1 MRDIPANSGSATI
14 LMLLIASV
22 IVTVGLGFNWLVK
35 EHLQASEGLKSK
47 AEAILKAR
55 SAYDTII
62 YLILTGQMS
71 QREIILSGGQEISQL
86 QTLPL
91 DGQEV
96 SFSDD
101 VYVRLQDSNGML
113 SIVTVNTVALE
124 RLIRKVTGLN
134 SAAGQIDSFLDWI
147 GPDNFVRVNG
157 AGKFYYISQ
166 GLPYAPRNY
175 DLQYQEEV
183 EFIKGFGHELYGK
196 IQHNLTMLP
205 LSGFNPNTAS
215 DEVLMA
221 YLDINEDSLKTLKD
235 YMSKKPVSSNVEL
248 FALTGR
254 QIDYN
259 IEGIYFFPSHYM
271 DVNVRVGQPR
281 SLYNIRAGMDITPK
295 LYSPYGILYWRE
307 E

>member
-14 LMLLIASV
+14 LMMLIASV
-22 IVTVGLGFNWLVK
+22 LVTVGLGFNWLVK
-35 EHLQASEGLKSK
+35 EHIQASQGLKSK

-62 YLILTGQMS
+62 YLVLTGQVS
-71 QREIILSGGQEISQL
+71 QREIILSGSQELSEL
-86 QTLPL
+86 KTLPL

-96 SFSDD
+96 KFSED

-113 SIVTVNTVALE
+113 SLAAVNSGALE
-124 RLIRKVTGLN
+124 RLIRKATGQN
-134 SAAGQIDSFLDWI
+134 SASSQIDSFLDWI
-147 GPDNFVRVNG
+147 DPDHFVRVNG
-157 AGKFYYISQ
+157 AEEFYYKGQ
-166 GLPYAPRNY
+166 GLPYTPRNY
-175 DLQYQEEV
+175 ALQYQEEV
-183 EFIKGFGHELYGK
+183 ALIKGFGQGLYGK
-196 IQHNLTMLP
+196 IQHRLTMLP
-205 LSGFNPNTAS
+205 STGFNPNTAS

-235 YMSKKPVSSNVEL
+235 YMSKKPVSTNVEL

-259 IEGIYFFPSHYM
+259 IEGIYFYPSLYM

-281 SLYNIRAGMDITPK
+281 SLYNIRAGLDITPK
-295 LYSPYGILYWRE
+295 LYSPYGVLSWRE